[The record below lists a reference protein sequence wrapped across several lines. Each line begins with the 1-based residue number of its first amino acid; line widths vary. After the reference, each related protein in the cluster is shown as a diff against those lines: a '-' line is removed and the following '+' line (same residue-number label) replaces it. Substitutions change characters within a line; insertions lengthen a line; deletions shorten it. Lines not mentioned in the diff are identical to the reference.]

1 MAKEASTW
9 KLVTGGLAI
18 FVLLISALGAWTK
31 GTDWIGNTFIA
42 TDTEVDDAVD
52 LHRLEVDPK
61 IIELAAN
68 QQVLTK
74 TQATI
79 VWQGARD
86 ALERNEDRLFTL
98 DQLLQASP
106 NNADTLKRRRI
117 IMRNIGDGEDEVKR
131 TRCAVL
137 RLDNLTC

>member
-1 MAKEASTW
+1 MAKAVSTW
-9 KLVTGGLAI
+9 KLVTGGLAAFI
-18 FVLLISALGAWTK
+18 LLISALGAWTK

-42 TDTEVDDAVD
+42 TDTEVSDAVD
-52 LHRLEVDPK
+52 LHRSEVDPK

-68 QQVLTK
+68 QQVLTE

-86 ALERNEDRLFTL
+86 ALERNEDRLFNL
-98 DQLLQASP
+98 NQILQYNP
-106 NNADTLKRRRI
+106 TNIDTLKRKRLLLRSI
-117 IMRNIGDGEDEVKR
+117 REGEDEVRR

-137 RLDNLTC
+137 TLDNLNC